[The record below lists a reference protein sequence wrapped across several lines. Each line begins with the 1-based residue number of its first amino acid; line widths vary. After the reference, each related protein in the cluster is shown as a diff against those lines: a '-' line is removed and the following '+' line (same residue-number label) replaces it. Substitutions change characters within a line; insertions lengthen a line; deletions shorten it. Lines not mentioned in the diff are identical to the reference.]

1 MDMPMQ
7 QWVFPAQLI
16 RVIDGD
22 SAVLRLD
29 CGFNTYRIDHIRL
42 LGVDAPEVRG
52 VSRERGLA
60 ATAYVRGWFA
70 LTTGEWPLVI
80 ETHKSDA
87 FGRYLGTIWDANT
100 GDCLNSSLL
109 ASGHAVVYQ

>member
-1 MDMPMQ
+1 MDMPTQ

-52 VSRERGLA
+52 VSRNAGIA
-60 ATAYVRGWFA
+60 ATAYVRGWYSQA
-70 LTTGEWPLVI
+70 VGEWPLIVR
-80 ETHKSDA
+80 TYKSDS
-87 FGRYLGTIWDANT
+87 FGRYLALCWRIIDGA
-100 GDCLNSSLL
+100 CLNRDLL
-109 ASGHAVVYQ
+109 AAGHAVVYL